1 MNMAFFRGIT
11 IRERL
16 RHSPIV
22 WGVLVLLFLVLFANL
37 IYFSPWLWQVFSD
50 TLGRLPAAIF
60 FLIEER
66 EELPL
71 PKAEIPA
78 VEEEGLEEEYV
89 EEKDEVVKKEY
100 IEVAGSGEGI
110 THLARRALRRYLEEH
125 PQDFEITPEHKIYIE
140 DYIRRQTGDHWLMLG
155 ETLTFSEEL
164 IVEAINRARQLT
176 PEQLENLKQY
186 SQLVAWF

>member
-1 MNMAFFRGIT
+1 MELFRDREVIT
-11 IRERL
+11 KEGVFN
-16 RHSPIV
+16 SPVV
-22 WGVLVLLFLVLFANL
+22 WGILALLFLVLFANL
-37 IYFSPWLWQVFSD
+37 IEFSPWLWQVFSD
-50 TLGRLPAAIF
+50 ALGRLPAAIF
-60 FLIEER
+60 LLVEER

-71 PKAEIPA
+71 PKVEIPA
-78 VEEEGLEEEYV
+78 VEEEGLEEEHV
-89 EEKDEVVKKEY
+89 EEKDEVAKKEY
-100 IEVAGSGEGI
+100 VEVAESGEGI

-140 DYIRRQTGDHWLMLG
+140 DYIRRQTGDRWLILG